1 MMFLFNGVP
10 SFQLEV
16 RFRFFFLRNK
26 NPKPSHTKKP
36 QQEWPEWR
44 SMATRIFGLSCFQ
57 LGFVYFMKGDMGTDI
72 LTTLAQK
79 KTRTS

>member
-1 MMFLFNGVP
+1 M
-10 SFQLEV
+10 
-16 RFRFFFLRNK
+16 
-26 NPKPSHTKKP
+26 KPSQTKRP

-57 LGFVYFMKGDMGTDI
+57 LGFVYFMKGDMSTDI

-79 KTRTS
+79 KTRTSLDGVEFAYDTADGKNHTPLGMYKTL